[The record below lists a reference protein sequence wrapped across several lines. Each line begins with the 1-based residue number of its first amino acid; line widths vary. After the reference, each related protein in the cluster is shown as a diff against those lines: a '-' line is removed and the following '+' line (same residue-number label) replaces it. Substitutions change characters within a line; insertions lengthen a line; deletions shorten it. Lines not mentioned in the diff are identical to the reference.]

1 MATKIPQNIDKED
14 KLVGPLTLKQFL
26 YLLGG
31 AALTFIAY
39 QYYAIGYLFITEFV
53 VIGLALMALAVMLA
67 FVQINGRPFI
77 TFLASLGSFL
87 TAPKQ
92 RFWHK
97 NNHLDSMAVKLAK
110 PTATTPTAAKSI
122 DKSQLEKLATIL
134 DTGGKMEV
142 AEISATHEINNL
154 GTTKPAAP
162 PTNERD
168 LGVEDVLSDTEV

>member
-39 QYYAIGYLFITEFV
+39 QYYAIGYLFMTEFIA
-53 VIGLALMALAVMLA
+53 IGLVLMALSTMLA
-67 FVQINGRPFI
+67 FAQINGRPFI

-87 TAPKQ
+87 AAPKQ
-92 RFWHK
+92 RFWRK
-97 NNHLDSMAVKLAK
+97 NNQLDSAVVKLAK
-110 PTATTPTAAKSI
+110 PTTTAPATAKSV

-154 GTTKPAAP
+154 ETTKPAAKP
-162 PTNERD
+162 ANERD